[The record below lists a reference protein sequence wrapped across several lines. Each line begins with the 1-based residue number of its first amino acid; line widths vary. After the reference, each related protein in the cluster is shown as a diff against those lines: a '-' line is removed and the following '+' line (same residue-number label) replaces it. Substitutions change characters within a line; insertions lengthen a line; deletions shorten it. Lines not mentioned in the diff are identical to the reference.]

1 MEILNKTYNTRKILS
16 QWKWVILGI
25 FSLGVRWLAA
35 YTPQSVESIYS
46 RGVFPIIRWVFDISL
61 AFSPIPLIYLFY
73 AIIFYFII
81 KTIAFQFKKSIPL
94 SIRLKKNAFSVLSF
108 TGFMVFWFLFLWGYN
123 YARVPF
129 QKQMNIEVS
138 QLDSTSLEKELIK
151 AAQEAIDSRTQ
162 LNTKES
168 IPLLPHPVRS
178 DIKPDFE
185 DKIREDISKMLQN
198 KGFIAGGNLRGRGL
212 TPDGILFRFGIS
224 GIYMPY
230 VGESNID
237 GGMHPLEKPFTM
249 AHEMAHGYGWT
260 DEATANFVAYLTC
273 IGSDDA
279 YTKYSGYLMYFRYVA
294 SNYRRINTEGYKKF
308 RETLPAEMINDLK
321 AINARIEQFPTWF
334 ETDGLNNI
342 FLKSQGVKEGTASYS
357 RVVTLVYSW
366 RLKLNE
372 LK

>member
-1 MEILNKTYNTRKILS
+1 MGIL
-16 QWKWVILGI
+16 
-25 FSLGVRWLAA
+25 SLGVRWLAA

-81 KTIAFQFKKSIPL
+81 KTLVFQFKKSIPL
-94 SIRLKKNAFSVLSF
+94 SIRLKENAFSVLSF
-108 TGFMVFWFLFLWGYN
+108 SGFMVFWFLFLWGYN

-138 QLDSTSLEKELIK
+138 KLDSLSLENELII
-151 AAQEAIDSRTQ
+151 AAKEAIDARTR
-162 LNTKES
+162 LNSTET
-168 IPLLPHPVRS
+168 VRK
-178 DIKPDFE
+178 DISPDFE
-185 DKIREDISKMLQN
+185 DKIRVDISKMLRN
-198 KGFIAGGNLRGRGL
+198 NGFIAGGNLRGRGL

-237 GGMHPLEKPFTM
+237 SGMHPLEKPFTM

-273 IGSDDA
+273 IGSEDA
-279 YTKYSGYLMYFRYVA
+279 FTQYSGYLMYFRYVA

-308 RETLPAEMINDLK
+308 RETLPEGMINDLK

-334 ETDGLNNI
+334 DTDGLNNI

-366 RLKLNE
+366 RLKLNQ

>member
-25 FSLGVRWLAA
+25 LSLGVRWLAA

-129 QKQMNIEVS
+129 QKQMNIEVMK
-138 QLDSTSLEKELIK
+138 LDSTSLEKELII

-168 IPLLPHPVRS
+168 IPLS
-178 DIKPDFE
+178 IKPDFE

-198 KGFIAGGNLRGRGL
+198 NGFIAGGNLRGRGL

-308 RETLPAEMINDLK
+308 RETLPVEMINDLK

>member
-25 FSLGVRWLAA
+25 LSLGVRWLAA

-138 QLDSTSLEKELIK
+138 QLDSTSLEKELII
-151 AAQEAIDSRTQ
+151 AAQEAIDARTQ

-168 IPLLPHPVRS
+168 IPLS
-178 DIKPDFE
+178 IKPDFE

-198 KGFIAGGNLRGRGL
+198 NGFIAGGNLRGRGL

-308 RETLPAEMINDLK
+308 RETLPVEMINDLK

>member
-25 FSLGVRWLAA
+25 LSLGVRWLAT

-138 QLDSTSLEKELIK
+138 QLDSTSLEKELII
-151 AAQEAIDSRTQ
+151 ATQEAIDSRTQ

-168 IPLLPHPVRS
+168 IPLS
-178 DIKPDFE
+178 IKPDFE

-198 KGFIAGGNLRGRGL
+198 NGFIAGGNLRGRGL